1 MDEKTMILFVDHHAE
16 KESELEAKL
25 NQPGY
30 SLVKVD
36 SSIEGFRRLL
46 DQNFA
51 LILLRV
57 LPGMD
62 HAVDLIK
69 RLAKMGDIPLLD
81 LSVVA

>member
-1 MDEKTMILFVDHHAE
+1 MLKKSLNWSLSSISRVIFSRHACVP
-16 KESELEAKL
+16 
-25 NQPGY
+25 Q
-30 SLVKVD
+30 KVD
-36 SSIEGFRRLL
+36 SSVEGFRRLL

-81 LSVVA
+81 LSVV